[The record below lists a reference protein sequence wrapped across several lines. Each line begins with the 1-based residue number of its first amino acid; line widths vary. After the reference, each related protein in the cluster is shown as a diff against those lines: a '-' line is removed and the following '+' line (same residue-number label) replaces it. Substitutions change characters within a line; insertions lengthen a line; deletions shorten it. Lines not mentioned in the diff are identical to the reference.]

1 MAAPHSNG
9 RAKKGS
15 KPKANGYLNG
25 SANVG
30 STNGQ
35 PNGLASKSQS
45 SSVTVRQRK
54 QRRSFTGAITSIVL
68 RLSIWYFILTAAFR
82 CPSSMTQLND
92 DSPRVCA
99 PYLQARAY
107 ATPYLEPYYQTYL
120 APHVEKVKPYADRFG
135 RQVYT
140 PAASF
145 TKKQY
150 ATYGAHRV
158 ELAQKQAAANWDTTV
173 RPHLLTAQNAAQAQY
188 DAYLGP
194 HVQKASEAAS
204 PYYDQIKDGSNT
216 VYHKSLLPA
225 YEASLPYLHKARVQG
240 RHVVVDVVFP
250 HVRSAKDVTWAF
262 LIRNV
267 WPQLRVLYGDN
278 VEPQLVRISERLGR
292 YRDQKKVE
300 SVFDAV
306 NPETSTVATDASK
319 VVPTVAA
326 SSSSSIA
333 SVASA
338 SINSATEAAS
348 SVVNSIL
355 GDSSSSSLVAQPEA
369 SIDPKDSGLSSEEL
383 KEKLNED
390 LRQWQSKFAAAA
402 DKGAE
407 DLEQRV
413 TEITDRQVENGV
425 NGQGK
430 ALIVKLEES
439 ADTTIASLKSFV
451 KRTVKSLPEDASEK
465 DLEAAHEQCS
475 AKARELGQAVK
486 QKAQDIREWKA
497 SYDTETDTLVQ
508 AAVRS
513 TVEVLERVHGL
524 GLQEVGMRWAWTD
537 GVTYKDWQKYHK
549 LKSTLTEWQ
558 AEVESVG
565 SRHEGLRIAHEE
577 AKRLEDEAMA
587 IASKNVNELVRLKDV
602 AKWKLWADDATD
614 DFTDNTVPPRVRK
627 AAQQVADSV
636 ESASSKASEAIVG
649 SETPVSE
656 SVASSIKSAVSD
668 ASSKMSEASSK
679 AYESVAG
686 SETPSAQSV
695 VSEASSKASE
705 VVVGGASS
713 ASSGV
718 SMAVSSASSAAS
730 EAKDAVVDKVSAAAE
745 SPKKVWGGVAAQ
757 VLVEAREPVFD
768 DVIDDDEDENYSA
781 KLQSIVADAGDRAAE
796 LTRAVSEALLGATK
810 TQGSVES
817 ATSLASEQYAKA
829 IAAAS
834 AALYGTQQQSLESA
848 TSVASVK
855 FADAVTAASYAIYG
869 TPTPTAVIK
878 TVQIEVSSRYS
889 NAVSL
894 ASEQLENAK
903 SQLSTLASG
912 TQQPAYQTLLSGF
925 EKAYSDSVAAASQ
938 QVQAALQYTESA
950 KSYVAGPT
958 QGYFESVSSIA
969 SSRLSE
975 GLSQASAQLSS
986 QPTSGVD
993 SARRQYYEAIGLA
1006 HGRYSEFLDA
1016 ASSAVY
1022 GPQQGTVESLASVA
1036 SASASSFA
1044 SVASVSAASVVS
1056 DVSDTANSAAAN
1068 AQSIASNAQAA
1079 AESLASAA
1087 SSSVIGSETP
1097 WTESI
1102 ASQAS
1107 ENWEALIAKASTQV
1121 YGQPTPWAESVYSQ
1135 AGVYGAQAT
1144 SRAVEQYAGI
1154 QALISELVVGKEP
1167 DFTES
1172 VMSRF
1177 ASAYSTG
1184 LPAVV
1189 ASAESYVNEQY
1200 DSASSYAGESFE
1212 AATEYAADAYA
1223 SASSVVSS
1231 IFTPPAAVETILSQA
1246 SAQIDQAV
1254 ESASIAVYGTPKGA
1268 AEQASESV
1276 ASAYASIQSQVSEA
1290 IYGTQQAQDSFTAA
1304 AVSAQAAISAAIF
1317 GTPTATG
1324 YAASVTSGASDT
1336 YGSVVS
1342 GAGEVYSSVASN
1354 AGEAY
1359 ESVASVASENADY
1372 AYSKI
1377 SSAVYGPEQGAM
1389 ESASSRI
1396 AQAVEAANSR
1406 ISEMYASASSTAV
1419 EAASSASSVAT
1430 EATQRVK
1437 DEL

>member
-1 MAAPHSNG
+1 MW
-9 RAKKGS
+9 
-15 KPKANGYLNG
+15 YL
-25 SANVG
+25 
-30 STNGQ
+30 
-35 PNGLASKSQS
+35 
-45 SSVTVRQRK
+45 
-54 QRRSFTGAITSIVL
+54 
-68 RLSIWYFILTAAFR
+68 ILTAAFR

-92 DSPRVCA
+92 ASPRVCT
-99 PYLQARAY
+99 PYLQARSY
-107 ATPYLEPYYQTYL
+107 LTPHLDPYYQAYL
-120 APHVEKVKPYADRFG
+120 APHVEKAKPYVDRFE

-140 PAASF
+140 PAAGF
-145 TKKQY
+145 TKQQY

-158 ELAQKQAAANWDTTV
+158 EQARKQAEAGWDKTV
-173 RPHLLTAQNAAQAQY
+173 RPHLHTAQNAAQAQY
-188 DAYLGP
+188 DAYLGH
-194 HVQKASEAAS
+194 HVKRATDAAG
-204 PYYDQIKDGSNT
+204 PYYHQIKTGSSS

-225 YEASLPYLHKARVQG
+225 YEASRPYLRKARVQG

-250 HVRSAKDVTWAF
+250 HVRSAKDVSWAF
-262 LIRNV
+262 LLRTV

-292 YRDQKKVE
+292 YRDQQKVE
-300 SVFDAV
+300 SVVDAAGSD
-306 NPETSTVATDASK
+306 ETTTVATDATK

-338 SINSATEAAS
+338 SISSATEAAS

-355 GDSSSSSLVAQPEA
+355 GADSSNTASGEAQPQA
-369 SIDPKDSGLSSEEL
+369 SIIPKDSGLSPEEL

-390 LRQWQSKFAAAA
+390 LRKWQSKFAAAA

-413 TEITDRQVENGV
+413 AEITTRQVERGV
-425 NGQGK
+425 NGHGK

-439 ADTTIASLKSFV
+439 ADSTIASLKSFI
-451 KRTVKSLPEDASEK
+451 KKTVESLPEDATEK

-475 AKARELGQAVK
+475 TKARELGQNVK
-486 QKAQDIREWKA
+486 QKAQDVRAWKG

-508 AAVRS
+508 AAVKS
-513 TVEVLERVHGL
+513 TVEVLEKIHGL

-537 GVTYKDWQKYHK
+537 GVTYKDWQNYHK

-565 SRHEGLRIAHEE
+565 SRHEGLRVAHEE
-577 AKRLEDEAMA
+577 AKRLEDEAMS

-602 AKWKLWADDATD
+602 AKWKLWAGDATD
-614 DFTDNTVPPRVRK
+614 DFTNNAVPPRARK
-627 AAQQVADSV
+627 AAQQVLDNV
-636 ESASSKASEAIVG
+636 GDASSRVSEAIVG

-656 SVASSIKSAVSD
+656 SVASSIKSAAASD
-668 ASSKMSEASSK
+668 ASSKMSKASSRV
-679 AYESVAG
+679 YESAVG
-686 SETPSAQSV
+686 SEAPSAQSV
-695 VSEASSKASE
+695 LSQASSKASE
-705 VVVGGASS
+705 VVVDGASSVSSGASEAASS
-713 ASSGV
+713 ASSV
-718 SMAVSSASSAAS
+718 AS
-730 EAKDAVVDKVSAAAE
+730 EAKDAVVEKASTATE

-757 VLVEAREPVFD
+757 ALVEAREPVFD
-768 DVIDDDEDENYSA
+768 DVIDDDEDENYSV
-781 KLQSIVADAGDRAAE
+781 KLQSIVAGAGDRASE
-796 LTRAVSEALLGATK
+796 LSRAVSEALLGATK

-834 AALYGTQQQSLESA
+834 SALYGTQQQPLESA
-848 TSVASVK
+848 TSIASVK
-855 FADAVTAASYAIYG
+855 FADVVTAASYAIHG

-878 TVQIEVSSRYS
+878 TVQVEVSSRYS

-903 SQLSTLASG
+903 SQLSVLASG

-925 EKAYSDSVAAASQ
+925 EKAYSDSVAAASSQ
-938 QVQAALQYTESA
+938 LHAALQYTESA

-975 GLSQASAQLSS
+975 GLSQASAQFST

-1006 HGRYSEFLDA
+1006 HGRYSEFLGA

-1022 GPQQGTVESLASVA
+1022 GPQQGTVESFASVA
-1036 SASASSFA
+1036 SASASSIA
-1044 SVASVSAASVVS
+1044 SVASVSAASAAS
-1056 DVSDTANSAAAN
+1056 GVSDTANSAAAN
-1068 AQSIASNAQAA
+1068 AQSVASNAQAA
-1079 AESLASAA
+1079 AESLASQV
-1087 SSSVIGSETP
+1087 SSGVIGSETP
-1097 WTESI
+1097 WTESV

-1107 ENWEALIAKASTQV
+1107 ENWEALIAKASSQV

-1135 AGVYGAQAT
+1135 AGAYGAHAT
-1144 SRAVEQYAGI
+1144 ARAAEQYAGI

-1172 VMSRF
+1172 VMNRF
-1177 ASAYSTG
+1177 VSAYSTG

-1200 DSASSYAGESFE
+1200 GSASSYAGESFE
-1212 AATEYAADAYA
+1212 AATDYAADAYA

-1246 SAQIDQAV
+1246 SAQIDSAL
-1254 ESASIAVYGTPKGA
+1254 ESASVAVYGTPKGA

-1290 IYGTQQAQDSFTAA
+1290 IYGTEQAQDSFTAA

-1324 YAASVTSGASDT
+1324 YAASITNGASDT
-1336 YGSVVS
+1336 YSSVAS
-1342 GAGEVYSSVASN
+1342 GAGEAYNSVASN
-1354 AGEAY
+1354 AGEVYESVASGAGEAY
-1359 ESVASVASENADY
+1359 TSVASVASENADY

-1389 ESASSRI
+1389 ESANSRI
-1396 AQAVEAANSR
+1396 ALAVEAANSR
-1406 ISEMYASASSTAV
+1406 ISEMYASASVSAGKAV
-1419 EAASSASSVAT
+1419 SSASSVAAD
-1430 EATQRVK
+1430 ATQRVK